1 MMTSRFSCPNT
12 GAGVKLLR
20 HRLTHLTS
28 PCCFQ
33 AKADGI
39 QGNFS
44 GDLLQSGGMLIVA
57 KGTVSIQ
64 RGILERLL
72 RVCK

>member
-1 MMTSRFSCPNT
+1 M
-12 GAGVKLLR
+12 
-20 HRLTHLTS
+20 
-28 PCCFQ
+28 Q

-57 KGTVSIQ
+57 KGTDLPEMNMSIIFPYNYFVFLCYSD
-64 RGILERLL
+64 R
-72 RVCK
+72 